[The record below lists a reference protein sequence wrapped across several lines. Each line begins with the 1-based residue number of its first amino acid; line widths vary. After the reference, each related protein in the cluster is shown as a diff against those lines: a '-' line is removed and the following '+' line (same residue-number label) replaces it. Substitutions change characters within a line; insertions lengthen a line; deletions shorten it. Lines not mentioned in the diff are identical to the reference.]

1 MELIIKETGRMKK
14 ETCKQEPVFKMKDS
28 VLISCEL
35 NGCTAVTIP
44 ADVKIIGKMCFAST
58 DVKEII
64 LPEGIKCIESKAF
77 ADCFNLKKINF
88 PEGLETVEDR
98 AFMNCGSLTE
108 VILPTT
114 LTKIG
119 DYAFHNAGIKQLTL
133 PDPKNVL
140 SIGANV
146 FGAIKI
152 KSINIPKNF
161 KLSKAMFSTCQQL
174 RSVNFESNWVLIPE
188 RCFYYCTNLEEID
201 ISKALFIKDSA
212 FLECHSL
219 SVNVIPAHTYVS
231 ACAFMK
237 TGVEDVTIEDISEVE
252 EKAFSDCKA
261 LKKLT
266 INVPDG
272 PAIADNLCIPKELA
286 AHCTSLQT
294 VAFTGHTENLSSIKA
309 AAFMGTTMLRE
320 ISLPDS
326 IRTIE
331 QCAFYN
337 SGIKNIH
344 LPEDLRQIGNGAFGS
359 SGIKSIVVPDRVI
372 KLGRGAFSRCYELT
386 DVTLPE
392 SVTVIPR
399 LAFINCDKLKTISAP
414 NVAVVCDNA
423 FYNCKMLTAFD
434 FSQVKELGSA
444 SFAGTSI
451 RKAVLSNKLTK
462 LQPSIFCS
470 CKNLQSVDMSAC
482 DNVKTIST
490 RCFED
495 CNKLTDIKFPP
506 NVRKFADS
514 CFKSVKFD
522 SLVIN
527 AGIRIDNGA
536 FSEAVID
543 ELEFVDDANSPT
555 RTIVDISAF
564 EGAKVGRLIIPDHM
578 YGRFKN
584 AISQM
589 Q

>member
-1 MELIIKETGRMKK
+1 MEIIIKETGCKK

-44 ADVKIIGKMCFAST
+44 ADVKTIGKMCFASA
-58 DVKEII
+58 DVEEVI

-88 PEGLETVEDR
+88 PEGLETVKDR
-98 AFMNCGSLTE
+98 TFMNCGSLVK

-119 DYAFHNAGIKQLTL
+119 DYAFYNAGIKQLTL

-140 SIGANV
+140 STGISV
-146 FGAIKI
+146 FSAIKV
-152 KSINIPKNF
+152 KSINVPKN
-161 KLSKAMFSTCQQL
+161 LRLNKAIFSNCQQL
-174 RSVNFESNWVLIPE
+174 RTVNFEADWVTIPE
-188 RCFYYCTNLEEID
+188 RCFYYCTSLEKID
-201 ISKALFIKDSA
+201 ISKALFIKDAA
-212 FLECHSL
+212 FLECYSL
-219 SVNVIPAHTYVS
+219 SVNVIPAYTCVS
-231 ACAFMK
+231 ACSFMK
-237 TGVEDVTIEDISEVE
+237 TGVKDVTIEDISKVG
-252 EKAFSDCKA
+252 EKAFSDCKS

-272 PAIADNLCIPKELA
+272 PAIADDLCIPEELA

-294 VAFTGHTENLSSIKA
+294 VTFTGHTENLLSIKA
-309 AAFMGTTMLRE
+309 AAFRETIMLTE

-326 IRTIE
+326 IQIIE
-331 QCAFYN
+331 QCAFCD
-337 SGIKNIH
+337 SGIENIV
-344 LPEDLRQIGNGAFGS
+344 I
-359 SGIKSIVVPDRVI
+359 PDRVT

-434 FSQVKELGSA
+434 FSRVKELGSA

-451 RKAVLSNKLTK
+451 RKVVFSNKLTK
-462 LQPSIFCS
+462 LQPSIFCG
-470 CKNLQSVDMSAC
+470 CKDLQSVDMSAC

-495 CNKLTDIKFPP
+495 CNKLTDIKLPL
-506 NVRKFADS
+506 NVRKFADG
-514 CFKSVKFD
+514 CFESVKFN
-522 SLVIN
+522 SLVIK
-527 AGIRIDNGA
+527 AGMRIDYHALSG
-536 FSEAVID
+536 AVID
-543 ELEFVDDANSPT
+543 ELEFVDDTDSPT

-578 YGRFKN
+578 YGRFKK

>member
-14 ETCKQEPVFKMKDS
+14 EACNQEPVFKIEDS
-28 VLISCEL
+28 TLISCEL
-35 NGCTAVTIP
+35 NGCTTVTIP
-44 ADVKIIGKMCFAST
+44 ADVKTIGKMCFASA
-58 DVKEII
+58 DVEEVI

-88 PEGLETVEDR
+88 PEGLETVKDR
-98 AFMNCGSLTE
+98 TFMNCGSLVE

-119 DYAFHNAGIKQLTL
+119 DYAFYNAGIKQLTL

-140 SIGANV
+140 STGISV
-146 FGAIKI
+146 FSAIKV
-152 KSINIPKNF
+152 KSINVPKN
-161 KLSKAMFSTCQQL
+161 LRLNKAMFSNCQQL
-174 RSVNFESNWVLIPE
+174 RTVNFEADWVTIPE
-188 RCFYYCTNLEEID
+188 RCFYYCTSLEKID
-201 ISKALFIKDSA
+201 ISKALFIKDAA
-212 FLECHSL
+212 FLECYSL
-219 SVNVIPAHTYVS
+219 SVNVIPAYTCVS
-231 ACAFMK
+231 ACSFMK
-237 TGVEDVTIEDISEVE
+237 TGVKDVTIEDISKVG
-252 EKAFSDCKA
+252 EKAFSDCKS

-272 PAIADNLCIPKELA
+272 PAIADDLCIPEELA

-294 VAFTGHTENLSSIKA
+294 VTFTGHTENLLSIKA
-309 AAFMGTTMLRE
+309 AAFRETTMLTE

-326 IRTIE
+326 IQIID
-331 QCAFYN
+331 QCAFCD
-337 SGIKNIH
+337 SGIENIV
-344 LPEDLRQIGNGAFGS
+344 I
-359 SGIKSIVVPDRVI
+359 PDRVT

-434 FSQVKELGSA
+434 FSRVKELGSA

-451 RKAVLSNKLTK
+451 RKVVFSNKLTK
-462 LQPSIFCS
+462 LQPSIFCG
-470 CKNLQSVDMSAC
+470 CKDLQSVDMSAC

-495 CNKLTDIKFPP
+495 CNKLTDIKLPL
-506 NVRKFADS
+506 NVRKFADG
-514 CFKSVKFD
+514 CFESAKFN
-522 SLVIN
+522 SLVIK
-527 AGIRIDNGA
+527 AGMRIDYHA
-536 FSEAVID
+536 LSEAVID

-578 YGRFKN
+578 YGRFKD
-584 AISQM
+584 AINQM

>member
-44 ADVKIIGKMCFAST
+44 AGVKIIGKMCFAST
-58 DVKEII
+58 DVEEII

-88 PEGLETVEDR
+88 PEGLETVKDR
-98 AFMNCGSLTE
+98 AFVNCGSLTE
-108 VILPTT
+108 IILPTT

-119 DYAFHNAGIKQLTL
+119 DYAFHNAGIEQLTL

-140 SIGANV
+140 STGISV
-146 FGAIKI
+146 FSAIKV
-152 KSINIPKNF
+152 KSINVPKN
-161 KLSKAMFSTCQQL
+161 LRLNKAMFSNCQQL
-174 RSVNFESNWVLIPE
+174 RTVNFEADWVTIPE
-188 RCFYYCTNLEEID
+188 RCFYYCTSLEKID
-201 ISKALFIKDSA
+201 ISKALFIKDAA
-212 FLECHSL
+212 FLECYSL
-219 SVNVIPAHTYVS
+219 SVNVIPAYTCVS
-231 ACAFMK
+231 ACSFMK
-237 TGVEDVTIEDISEVE
+237 TGVKDVTIEDISKVG
-252 EKAFSDCKA
+252 EKAFSDCKS

-272 PAIADNLCIPKELA
+272 PAIADDLCIPEELA

-294 VAFTGHTENLSSIKA
+294 VTFTGHTENLLSIKA
-309 AAFMGTTMLRE
+309 AAFRETTMLTE

-326 IRTIE
+326 IQIIE
-331 QCAFYN
+331 QCAFCD
-337 SGIKNIH
+337 SGIENIV
-344 LPEDLRQIGNGAFGS
+344 I
-359 SGIKSIVVPDRVI
+359 PDRVT

-399 LAFINCDKLKTISAP
+399 LAFINCDKLKTINAP

-423 FYNCKMLTAFD
+423 FCHCKMLTAFD
-434 FSQVKELGSA
+434 FSQIKELGSA

-451 RKAVLSNKLTK
+451 RKVVFSNKLTK
-462 LQPSIFCS
+462 LQPSIFCG
-470 CKNLQSVDMSAC
+470 CKDLQSVDMSAC

-495 CNKLTDIKFPP
+495 CNKLTDIKLPL
-506 NVRKFADS
+506 NVRKFADG
-514 CFKSVKFD
+514 CFESVKFN
-522 SLVIN
+522 SLVIK
-527 AGIRIDNGA
+527 AGMRIDYHALSG
-536 FSEAVID
+536 AVID
-543 ELEFVDDANSPT
+543 ELEFVDDTDSPT

-578 YGRFKN
+578 YGRFKK

>member
-58 DVKEII
+58 DVEEII

-119 DYAFHNAGIKQLTL
+119 DYAFHNAGVEQLTL

-140 SIGANV
+140 STGANV

-212 FLECHSL
+212 FLECHNL

-252 EKAFSDCKA
+252 EKAFSDCKS

-272 PAIADNLCIPKELA
+272 LAIADNLCIPKELA

-326 IRTIE
+326 IQIIE
-331 QCAFYN
+331 QCAFCD
-337 SGIKNIH
+337 SGIENIV
-344 LPEDLRQIGNGAFGS
+344 I
-359 SGIKSIVVPDRVI
+359 PDRVT

-399 LAFINCDKLKTISAP
+399 LVFINCDKLKTISAP

-434 FSQVKELGSA
+434 FSRVKELGSA

-451 RKAVLSNKLTK
+451 RKVVFSNKLTK
-462 LQPSIFCS
+462 LQPSIFCG
-470 CKNLQSVDMSAC
+470 CKDLQSVDMSAC

-495 CNKLTDIKFPP
+495 CNKLTDIKLPL
-506 NVRKFADS
+506 NVRKFADG
-514 CFKSVKFD
+514 CFESAKFN
-522 SLVIN
+522 SLVIK
-527 AGIRIDNGA
+527 AGMRIDYHA
-536 FSEAVID
+536 LSEAVID
-543 ELEFVDDANSPT
+543 ELEFADDANSPT
-555 RTIVDISAF
+555 RTVVNISAF

-578 YGRFKN
+578 YGRFKK

>member
-1 MELIIKETGRMKK
+1 MELIIKETGRIKK
-14 ETCKQEPVFKMKDS
+14 ETCKQEPVFKIEDS

-35 NGCTAVTIP
+35 NGCTAITIP
-44 ADVKIIGKMCFAST
+44 ADVKTIGKMCFAST
-58 DVKEII
+58 DVEEVI
-64 LPEGIKCIESKAF
+64 LPEEIKCIESKVF

-88 PEGLETVEDR
+88 PEGLETVKDR
-98 AFMNCGSLTE
+98 AFMNCGSLVE

-119 DYAFHNAGIKQLTL
+119 DYAFHNAGIEQLTL

-140 SIGANV
+140 STGISV
-146 FGAIKI
+146 FGAIKV
-152 KSINIPKNF
+152 KSINVPKNF
-161 KLSKAMFSTCQQL
+161 RLNKAMFSTCQQL
-174 RSVNFESNWVLIPE
+174 RSVNFEADWVAIPE
-188 RCFYYCTNLEEID
+188 RCFYYCTSLEKID
-201 ISKALFIKDSA
+201 ISKALFIKDAA
-212 FLECHSL
+212 FLECYSL
-219 SVNVIPAHTYVS
+219 SVNVIPAYTCVS
-231 ACAFMK
+231 ACSFMK
-237 TGVEDVTIEDISEVE
+237 TGVKDVTIEDISKVG
-252 EKAFSDCKA
+252 EKAFSDCKS
-261 LKKLT
+261 LKELT

-272 PAIADNLCIPKELA
+272 PAIADDLCIPEELA

-294 VAFTGHTENLSSIKA
+294 VTFTGHTENLLSIKA
-309 AAFMGTTMLRE
+309 AAFRETIMLTE

-326 IRTIE
+326 IQIIE
-331 QCAFYN
+331 QCAFCD
-337 SGIKNIH
+337 SGIENIV
-344 LPEDLRQIGNGAFGS
+344 I
-359 SGIKSIVVPDRVI
+359 PDRVT

-434 FSQVKELGSA
+434 FSRVKELGSA

-451 RKAVLSNKLTK
+451 RKVVFSNKLTK
-462 LQPSIFCS
+462 LQPSIFCG
-470 CKNLQSVDMSAC
+470 CKDLQSVDMSAC

-495 CNKLTDIKFPP
+495 CNKLTDIKLPL
-506 NVRKFADS
+506 NVRKFADG
-514 CFKSVKFD
+514 CFESAKFN
-522 SLVIN
+522 SLVIK
-527 AGIRIDNGA
+527 AGMRIDYHA
-536 FSEAVID
+536 LSEAVID
-543 ELEFVDDANSPT
+543 ELEFADDANSPT
-555 RTIVDISAF
+555 RTVVNISAF

-578 YGRFKN
+578 YGRFKK

>member
-14 ETCKQEPVFKMKDS
+14 ETYKQEPVFTIENS
-28 VLISCEL
+28 TLISCEL
-35 NGCTAVTIP
+35 NGCTAITIP
-44 ADVKIIGKMCFAST
+44 ADVKTIGKMCFASA
-58 DVKEII
+58 DVEEVI

-88 PEGLETVEDR
+88 PEGLETVKDR
-98 AFMNCGSLTE
+98 TFMNCGSLVE

-119 DYAFHNAGIKQLTL
+119 DYAFYNAGIKQLTL

-140 SIGANV
+140 STGISV
-146 FGAIKI
+146 FSAIKV
-152 KSINIPKNF
+152 KSINVPKN
-161 KLSKAMFSTCQQL
+161 LRLNKAMFSNCQQL

-212 FLECHSL
+212 FLECHNL

-252 EKAFSDCKA
+252 EKAFSDCKS

-272 PAIADNLCIPKELA
+272 LAIADNLCIPKELA

-359 SGIKSIVVPDRVI
+359 SGIKSIIVSDRVT
-372 KLGRGAFSRCYELT
+372 KLGRGVFNRCYELT

-392 SVTVIPR
+392 SITTIPR
-399 LAFINCDKLKTISAP
+399 YAFIDCCKLKTVNAP
-414 NVAVVCDNA
+414 NITVVCDSA
-423 FYNCKMLTAFD
+423 FCNCEMLTAFD
-434 FSQVKELGSA
+434 FSQIKELGST
-444 SFAGTSI
+444 SFAGTGI

-470 CKNLQSVDMSAC
+470 CKDFQSVDMSAC
-482 DNVKTIST
+482 DNIKTIST

-495 CNKLTDIKFPP
+495 CNKLTDIKLPL
-506 NVRKFADS
+506 NVRKFADG
-514 CFKSVKFD
+514 CFESVKFN
-522 SLVIN
+522 SLVIK
-527 AGIRIDNGA
+527 AGMRIDYHALSG
-536 FSEAVID
+536 AVID
-543 ELEFVDDANSPT
+543 ELEFVDDTDSPT

-578 YGRFKN
+578 YGRFKK

>member
-58 DVKEII
+58 DVEEII

-119 DYAFHNAGIKQLTL
+119 DYAFHNAGVEQLTL

-140 SIGANV
+140 STGANV

-219 SVNVIPAHTYVS
+219 SVNIIPAHTYVS

-252 EKAFSDCKA
+252 EKAFSNCKA

-359 SGIKSIVVPDRVI
+359 SGIKSIIVPDRVT
-372 KLGRGAFSRCYELT
+372 KLGRGVFNRCYELT

-392 SVTVIPR
+392 SITTIPR
-399 LAFINCDKLKTISAP
+399 YAFIDCCKLKTVNAP
-414 NVAVVCDNA
+414 NITVVCDSA
-423 FYNCKMLTAFD
+423 FCNCEMLTAFD
-434 FSQVKELGSA
+434 FSQIKELGST

-451 RKAVLSNKLTK
+451 RKTVLSNKLTK

-495 CNKLTDIKFPP
+495 CNKLTDIKLPP

>member
-44 ADVKIIGKMCFAST
+44 AGVKIIGKMCFAST
-58 DVKEII
+58 DVEEII

-88 PEGLETVEDR
+88 PEGLETVEGR

-119 DYAFHNAGIKQLTL
+119 DYAFHNAGIEQLTL

-201 ISKALFIKDSA
+201 ISKTLFIKDSA
-212 FLECHSL
+212 FLECHNL

-252 EKAFSDCKA
+252 EKAFSDCKS

-272 PAIADNLCIPKELA
+272 PAVTADLFIPEELA
-286 AHCTSLQT
+286 ARCTSLQT
-294 VAFTGHTENLSSIKA
+294 VTFTGHTENLSSIKA

-331 QCAFYN
+331 RCAFYN

-344 LPEDLRQIGNGAFGS
+344 LPEGLRQIGNGAFGS
-359 SGIKSIVVPDRVI
+359 SGIKSIIVPDRVT
-372 KLGRGAFSRCYELT
+372 KLGRGAFNRCYELT

-392 SVTVIPR
+392 SITTIPR
-399 LAFINCDKLKTISAP
+399 YAFRDCGKLKTVNAP
-414 NVAVVCDNA
+414 NITIVCDSA
-423 FYNCKMLTAFD
+423 FCNCEMLTAFD
-434 FSQVKELGSA
+434 FSQIKELEST
-444 SFAGTSI
+444 SFAGTGI
-451 RKAVLSNKLTK
+451 RKAVLSNKLTN
-462 LQPSIFCS
+462 LQPSTFYN

-482 DNVKTIST
+482 DNIETIST

-495 CNKLTDIKFPP
+495 CNKLTDIKLPL
-506 NVRKFADS
+506 NVRKFADG
-514 CFKSVKFD
+514 CFESAKFN
-522 SLVIN
+522 SLVIK
-527 AGIRIDNGA
+527 AGMRINCHALSG
-536 FSEAVID
+536 AVID
-543 ELEFVDDANSPT
+543 ELEFADDADSPT
-555 RTIVDISAF
+555 KTVVNISAF

-578 YGRFKN
+578 YGRFKK
-584 AISQM
+584 AISQI

>member
-1 MELIIKETGRMKK
+1 MELIIKETGRIKK
-14 ETCKQEPVFKMKDS
+14 ETCKQEPVFTIEDGT
-28 VLISCEL
+28 LIKCEL
-35 NGCTAVTIP
+35 NGYKAVTIP
-44 ADVKIIGKMCFAST
+44 ADVKTISKMCFAST
-58 DVKEII
+58 DVEEVI

-88 PEGLETVEDR
+88 PEGLETVKDR
-98 AFMNCGSLTE
+98 AFMNCGSLVE

-119 DYAFHNAGIKQLTL
+119 DYAFHNAGIEQLTL

-140 SIGANV
+140 STGISV
-146 FGAIKI
+146 FGAIKV
-152 KSINIPKNF
+152 KSINVPKNF
-161 KLSKAMFSTCQQL
+161 RLNKAMFSTCQQL
-174 RSVNFESNWVLIPE
+174 RSVNFEADWVAIPE

-201 ISKALFIKDSA
+201 VSKALFIKDAA
-212 FLECHSL
+212 FLECYSL
-219 SVNVIPAHTYVS
+219 SVNVIPVYTCVS

-237 TGVEDVTIEDISEVE
+237 TGVENVTIEDISKVG
-252 EKAFSDCKA
+252 EKAFSDCKS

-272 PAIADNLCIPKELA
+272 PAIATDLFIPEELA

-294 VAFTGHTENLSSIKA
+294 VTFTGHTENLSSIKT
-309 AAFMGTTMLRE
+309 AAFRGTTMLKE

-331 QCAFYN
+331 QCAFCN

-344 LPEDLRQIGNGAFGS
+344 LPEDLRQIGNGAFAS
-359 SGIKSIVVPDRVI
+359 SGIKSIVVPDRVT

-392 SVTVIPR
+392 SITTIPR
-399 LAFINCDKLKTISAP
+399 YAFIDCGKLKTVNIP
-414 NVAVVCDNA
+414 NVTVVCDSA
-423 FYNCKMLTAFD
+423 FCNCKMLTAFD

-444 SFAGTSI
+444 SFAGTGI
-451 RKAVLSNKLTK
+451 RKAVLSNKLTN
-462 LQPSIFCS
+462 LQPSTFCN

-495 CNKLTDIKFPP
+495 CNELTDIKLPL
-506 NVRKFADS
+506 NVHKFADG
-514 CFKSVKFD
+514 CFESVKFN
-522 SLVIN
+522 SLVIK
-527 AGIRIDNGA
+527 AGMRIDYYA
-536 FSEAVID
+536 LSEAIID
-543 ELEFVDDANSPT
+543 ELEFADDTDSPT
-555 RTIVDISAF
+555 RTVVNISAF

-578 YGRFKN
+578 YGRFKK

>member
-1 MELIIKETGRMKK
+1 MELIIKETGRIKK
-14 ETCKQEPVFKMKDS
+14 ETRRQEPVFKMEDS

-35 NGCTAVTIP
+35 NGCAAIIIP
-44 ADVKIIGKMCFAST
+44 ADVKTIGKMCFAST
-58 DVKEII
+58 DVEEII

-119 DYAFHNAGIKQLTL
+119 DYAFHNAGVEQLTL

-140 SIGANV
+140 STGANV

-212 FLECHSL
+212 FLECHNL

-252 EKAFSDCKA
+252 EKAFSDCKS

-272 PAIADNLCIPKELA
+272 PAIADDLCIPEELA
-286 AHCTSLQT
+286 ARCTNLQT
-294 VAFTGHTENLSSIKA
+294 VTFTGHAENLLSIKA
-309 AAFMGTTMLRE
+309 AAFRETTMLTE

-331 QCAFYN
+331 QCAFCD

-359 SGIKSIVVPDRVI
+359 SGIKNIVIPDRVT

-423 FYNCKMLTAFD
+423 FCHCEMLTAFD
-434 FSQVKELGSA
+434 FSQIKELGSA
-444 SFAGTSI
+444 SFAGTGI
-451 RKAVLSNKLTK
+451 RKAVLSNKLTN
-462 LQPSIFCS
+462 LQPSTFCN

-495 CNKLTDIKFPP
+495 CNKLTDIKLPL
-506 NVRKFADS
+506 NVRKFADG
-514 CFKSVKFD
+514 CFESVKFN
-522 SLVIN
+522 SLVIK
-527 AGIRIDNGA
+527 AGMRINCHA
-536 FSEAVID
+536 LSEAVID
-543 ELEFVDDANSPT
+543 ELEFADDTDSPA
-555 RTIVDISAF
+555 RTVVDISAF

-578 YGRFKN
+578 YDRFKD
-584 AISQM
+584 AIDKIQ
-589 Q
+589 

>member
-1 MELIIKETGRMKK
+1 MELIIKETGRIKK
-14 ETCKQEPVFKMKDS
+14 ETCKQEPVFKMEDS

-35 NGCTAVTIP
+35 NGCTAITIP
-44 ADVKIIGKMCFAST
+44 ADVKTISKMCFANT
-58 DVKEII
+58 DVEEVI

-88 PEGLETVEDR
+88 PEGLESVKDR
-98 AFMNCGSLTE
+98 AFIDCSSLTE
-108 VILPTT
+108 VILPKT

-119 DYAFHNAGIKQLTL
+119 DYAFHNAGIEQLTL

-140 SIGANV
+140 STGISV

-152 KSINIPKNF
+152 KSINIPKSFRLN
-161 KLSKAMFSTCQQL
+161 KTMFFNCQQL
-174 RSVNFESNWVLIPE
+174 RTVNFEADKVTVPE
-188 RCFYYCTNLEEID
+188 RCFCYCTDLTEID
-201 ISKALFIKDSA
+201 ISKALFIKDAA
-212 FLECHSL
+212 FLECYSL
-219 SVNVIPAHTYVS
+219 SVNVIPAYTCVS

-237 TGVEDVTIEDISEVE
+237 TGVKDVTIEDISKVG
-252 EKAFSDCKA
+252 EKAFSDCKS

-272 PAIADNLCIPKELA
+272 PAVADDLCIPEELA

-294 VAFTGHTENLSSIKA
+294 VTFTGHTENLLSIKA
-309 AAFMGTTMLRE
+309 AAFRETTMLTE

-326 IRTIE
+326 IQIIE
-331 QCAFYN
+331 QCAFCD
-337 SGIKNIH
+337 SGIENIH
-344 LPEDLRQIGNGAFGS
+344 LPKDLRQIGNGAFAS
-359 SGIKSIVVPDRVI
+359 SGIKSIVIPDRVT
-372 KLGRGAFSRCYELT
+372 KLGRGAFSRCRKLT